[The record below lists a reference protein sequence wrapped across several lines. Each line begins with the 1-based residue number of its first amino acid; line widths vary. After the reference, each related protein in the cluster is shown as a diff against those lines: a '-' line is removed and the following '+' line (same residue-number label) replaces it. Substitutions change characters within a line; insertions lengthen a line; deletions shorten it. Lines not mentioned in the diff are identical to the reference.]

1 LHGYAQL
8 FMFISFRWIQCFLA
22 LMVVSLAAGIFSTA
36 IAQDRNIRGDFANVA
51 SAAAAARDANNFE
64 EAIRNYQ
71 KALELQ
77 PDWQEGLWS
86 LASLEYERDHY
97 ADAIPPLL
105 RLTQLAPQGAP
116 AWNLL
121 GLCEYETKDYANAR
135 LHLTTGQGL
144 NGADE
149 EITRV
154 AKYHL
159 ALLMI
164 RDGAFEAAS
173 EMLRPLATAGQPS
186 AEIKTALGLATLR
199 VALLPHELDASRDAM
214 LQETGNAA
222 AQLAQGQTVPAIQSY
237 ATLTQ
242 KYRRTPYLH
251 LAYASALFAGGN
263 YLEAVKQSREEVQL
277 SPDSA
282 VAHEMLAKSLDAA
295 GEPERAQQELS
306 IRKQLK
312 SKEASANSR
321 VAQLYRNNASPGSTA
336 ATAAIDANAANDEQL
351 WNAAMLEYSSQHYS
365 DAIAA
370 LQRWVKNNP
379 NVGTAWAVMGLSE
392 FALKDYEN
400 ALIHLQRG
408 QQLGLSGDFESVQL
422 ARYRLAIL
430 LLRKRQ
436 FESAQDLLMSVAEK
450 GPLAAEV
457 RFALGMSL
465 LRLSMLP
472 DEVET
477 PRRVL
482 VAGMGEIGE
491 FLRNSQYDQAFPKF
505 EQLIKRYP
513 MAPFL
518 HYVYGT
524 ALATLSRYDEAKNE
538 FEQEIRVSPSSELP
552 HLQLAAIA
560 LKQHRGQDALISAQQ
575 ALKLAPGSAESQY
588 LLGRAFMEMD
598 RAQEAIAELESA
610 KDIAPQSAQ
619 IHFSLAKAY
628 AKAHLPEKAAQ
639 EREIFA
645 RLNAL
650 AEQQRSIQ
658 GSQSY
663 GAHNSGDSA
672 FSPALDTSKTNTPN

>member
-1 LHGYAQL
+1 
-8 FMFISFRWIQCFLA
+8 MFIPFRSIQCFLA
-22 LMVVSLAAGIFSTA
+22 LMVVSLAGGIFSAAVT
-36 IAQDRNIRGDFANVA
+36 QDQTTRDDFANVVR
-51 SAAAAARDANNFE
+51 AAAAARDANNFE

-71 KALELQ
+71 QALQLQ

-86 LASLEYERDHY
+86 LASLEYERDRY
-97 ADAIPPLL
+97 ADAIAPLL

-135 LHLTTGQGL
+135 RHLTTGQGL

-164 RDGAFEAAS
+164 RDGDFLAAS

-186 AEIKTALGLATLR
+186 PEIKTALALATLR

-214 LQETGNAA
+214 LQDIGNAA

-242 KYRRTPYLH
+242 KCPQTPYLH
-251 LAYASALFAGGN
+251 WAYASALFAAGN
-263 YLEAVKQSREEVQL
+263 YLEAVKQSRAEVQL

-282 VAHEMLAKSLDAA
+282 VAHELLAKSLNAA
-295 GEPERAQQELS
+295 GEPEQAQQELS
-306 IRKQLK
+306 ISKQLK
-312 SKEASANSR
+312 PKEAPANDR
-321 VAQLYRNNASPGSTA
+321 TAQLYRNGAAPGSTA
-336 ATAAIDANAANDEQL
+336 APAATAANAGNGEQL
-351 WNAAMLEYSSQHYS
+351 WNAAMLAYSSQHYS
-365 DAIAA
+365 EAIAA

-379 NVGTAWAVMGLSE
+379 NMGTAWAVMGLSE

-422 ARYRLAIL
+422 ARYRLAVL

-436 FESAQDLLMSVAEK
+436 FENAQDLLMSVADQ

-465 LRLSMLP
+465 LRLPMSP
-472 DEVET
+472 DEVEGT
-477 PRRVL
+477 RKVL

-491 FLRNSQYDQAFPKF
+491 FLRNSQYDQAFPEF

-513 MAPFL
+513 TAPFL

-538 FEQEIRVSPSSELP
+538 FQEEIRVSPMTELP

-560 LKQHRGQDALISAQQ
+560 LKQHRGQDALLSAQQ

-588 LLGRAFMEMD
+588 LLGRAFLEMD
-598 RAQEAIAELESA
+598 KTQEAIAQLESA

-619 IHFSLAKAY
+619 IHFTLAKAY
-628 AKAHLPEKAAQ
+628 TKAHLPEKAAQ

-663 GAHNSGDSA
+663 GAHNAGDSA
-672 FSPALDTSKTNTPN
+672 FSSPLATSKTNTPDQH